1 MKSLFSTI
9 ALCSL
14 LMACSQGNQSA
25 KTDTL
30 GEPASAVT
38 QHTKPESIYAPYT
51 EEAVKARLNDMQT
64 IVDSGH
70 LYLPA
75 YEKEAQSY
83 LDKWQTY
90 PDMLKA
96 MMESELDPTD
106 TQEVADIPLDEEEA
120 AIDDVAS
127 ISARGRIT
135 AQESQSAFNVPG
147 AIDYFLEI
155 QSTNEQ
161 PFTLQGL
168 KINRGRCGFSTG
180 DFYSKMPVTLNYSGT
195 VKYLLKCKGDQVLEA
210 EMMTDQGSFNI
221 TF

>member
-1 MKSLFSTI
+1 MKNLFSII

-25 KTDTL
+25 KTDTS
-30 GEPASAVT
+30 GESTNTDA
-38 QHTKPESIYAPYT
+38 QHTKSIFAPYT
-51 EEAVKARLNDMQT
+51 EEAVKTKLNEMQM
-64 IVDSGH
+64 IIDNGH
-70 LYLPA
+70 VYLPA
-75 YEKEAQSY
+75 EVKEAESY
-83 LDKWQTY
+83 VNGWNKY

-96 MMESELDPTD
+96 MMESDLNPNQTQNVDD
-106 TQEVADIPLDEEEA
+106 TPPDEETSIETSA
-120 AIDDVAS
+120 

-147 AIDYFLEI
+147 AIDYFIEI

-180 DFYSKMPVTLNYSGT
+180 DFYSKLPVTLNYSQT

-210 EMMTDQGSFNI
+210 ELITDQGSLSI

>member
-1 MKSLFSTI
+1 MKSLLSTI

-25 KTDTL
+25 KTDTS
-30 GEPASAVT
+30 GESASAVAK
-38 QHTKPESIYAPYT
+38 HTKPESIYAPYT
-51 EEAVKARLNDMQT
+51 EEAVKARLNDMRA

-195 VKYLLKCKGDQVLEA
+195 VKYLLKCKGDQVLEG
-210 EMMTDQGSFNI
+210 THFTSC
-221 TF
+221 

>member
-1 MKSLFSTI
+1 
-9 ALCSL
+9 
-14 LMACSQGNQSA
+14 
-25 KTDTL
+25 
-30 GEPASAVT
+30 
-38 QHTKPESIYAPYT
+38 
-51 EEAVKARLNDMQT
+51 MQT

-106 TQEVADIPLDEEEA
+106 TQEVADIPLEEEA
-120 AIDDVAS
+120 AVDVAT

-168 KINRGRCGFSTG
+168 KINRGSCGFSTG
-180 DFYSKMPVTLNYSGT
+180 DFYSKMPVQMNYSST

-210 EMMTDQGSFNI
+210 EIITDQGSLSRGGSGNLNN
-221 TF
+221 TYK

>member
-1 MKSLFSTI
+1 MKSLLSTI

-25 KTDTL
+25 KTDTS
-30 GEPASAVT
+30 GESASTAA
-38 QHTKPESIYAPYT
+38 QHTKPESIYTPYT
-51 EEAVKARLNDMQT
+51 EEAVKAKLSDMQA

-75 YEKEAQSY
+75 YEKEAQTY
-83 LDKWQTY
+83 LDHWQSH
-90 PDMLKA
+90 PEVLKA
-96 MMESELDPTD
+96 MMDSELDPNI
-106 TQEVADIPLDEEEA
+106 TQEVTDIPLDEEEVA
-120 AIDDVAS
+120 TDVAP
-127 ISARGRIT
+127 ISARGRT
-135 AQESQSAFNVPG
+135 SAQESHSAYNVSG

-210 EMMTDQGSFNI
+210 ELITDQGSFSI

>member
-1 MKSLFSTI
+1 
-9 ALCSL
+9 
-14 LMACSQGNQSA
+14 
-25 KTDTL
+25 
-30 GEPASAVT
+30 
-38 QHTKPESIYAPYT
+38 
-51 EEAVKARLNDMQT
+51 MQT

-106 TQEVADIPLDEEEA
+106 TQEVADIPLEEEA
-120 AIDDVAS
+120 AADLAT

-147 AIDYFLEI
+147 AIDLHISNKGWDKSINGLRFSIFILFV
-155 QSTNEQ
+155 SFVSNCRD
-161 PFTLQGL
+161 TLA
-168 KINRGRCGFSTG
+168 
-180 DFYSKMPVTLNYSGT
+180 NYS
-195 VKYLLKCKGDQVLEA
+195 D
-210 EMMTDQGSFNI
+210 
-221 TF
+221 